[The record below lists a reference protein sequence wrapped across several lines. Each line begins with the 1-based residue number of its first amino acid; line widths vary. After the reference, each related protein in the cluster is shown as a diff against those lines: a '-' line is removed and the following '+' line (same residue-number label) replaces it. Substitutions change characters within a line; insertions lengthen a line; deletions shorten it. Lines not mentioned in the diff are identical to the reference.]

1 MPFSKCCTNC
11 LFEVYIYIYF
21 YIFLNESIGHK
32 KDFWALIV
40 YHNRRFGQP
49 GLEILR
55 CYVYVGYYMIDH
67 YNVMIHKVILRHNVR
82 EGTL

>member
-1 MPFSKCCTNC
+1 M
-11 LFEVYIYIYF
+11 
-21 YIFLNESIGHK
+21 
-32 KDFWALIV
+32 

-67 YNVMIHKVILRHNVR
+67 YNVMIYKVILRHNVR